1 MKIYIRNEEGRG
13 FTIPL
18 PLFMI
23 KSRLLWSL
31 VEKHAGSS
39 AEDET
44 ALAEE
49 GGGVPAVADTAAQ
62 YYPIA
67 REVCAELSA
76 YVRTHGHFVLV
87 DVQSADGECVKI
99 VV

>member
-1 MKIYIRNEEGRG
+1 MKIRIRNEEGRG
-13 FTIPL
+13 FTILL

-23 KSRLLWSL
+23 KSRLLWRL

-39 AEDET
+39 AEEET
-44 ALAEE
+44 ALAAE
-49 GGGVPAVADTAAQ
+49 GGGVPVVADKAAQ

-67 REVCAELSA
+67 REICAALSA

-87 DVQSADGECVKI
+87 DVQSADGESVEI
-99 VV
+99 EV